1 LLPEKYF
8 GISQK
13 AFNSYTFTLCGI
25 FLAMVDPAKSSQFFV
40 IQKLYDY
47 IMWVTPLIS
56 KLPKDRKFGIG
67 DRVLNK
73 LYDTMELLLL
83 ARYDKH
89 KRATLLQEA
98 NIKLEMVRLYQRMF
112 VDEHLWNVQRYEYG
126 ANHVNEIG
134 SLIGAWLHKAS
145 TN

>member
-1 LLPEKYF
+1 MAEQAAP
-8 GISQK
+8 
-13 AFNSYTFTLCGI
+13 N
-25 FLAMVDPAKSSQFFV
+25 QFFV

-83 ARYDKH
+83 ARYNKQ
-89 KRATLLQEA
+89 KRVSLLQEA
-98 NIKLEMVRLYQRMF
+98 NIKLEMVRLYQRMI
-112 VDEHLWNVQRYEYG
+112 VDEKLWNVQRYEYG
-126 ANHVNEIG
+126 VNHVNEIG
-134 SLIGAWLHKAS
+134 SLIGAWLQKTTA
-145 TN
+145 N